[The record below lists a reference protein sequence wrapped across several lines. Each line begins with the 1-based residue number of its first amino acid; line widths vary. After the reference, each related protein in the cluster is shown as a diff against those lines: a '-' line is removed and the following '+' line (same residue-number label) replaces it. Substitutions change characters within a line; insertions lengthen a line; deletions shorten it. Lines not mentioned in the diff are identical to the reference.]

1 MTGNRTTLES
11 GGTLKDADGDGA
23 TISPRGDSGTGTVPA
38 DHYSFDNAGGMV
50 TFRDGSYCIYPE
62 RQFFSRAYTKVDISN
77 DNQGVEITMGDD
89 LIQTIGNLSDGYE
102 ITIESG
108 IAVGEKINFDTSGNG
123 VIVVKT
129 TATSGKYSL
138 KANSYEWQYQSYTIN
153 GGNDF
158 TLVFGENGSIAGM
171 ENFNGTLTT
180 DDTIKSTDNLSVEH
194 NLYVA
199 AQDDNRLK
207 VAGMNGNAFI
217 DNIEL
222 GIGNDTNY
230 SAHFTKTA
238 DSIRNNITLMKV
250 SDGASVY
257 NNYSIGIDDHDAQI
271 QCDWRLKQRL
281 RNFRQCGR
289 QYLRQFGN
297 SHRRRTRC
305 RFR

>member
-1 MTGNRTTLES
+1 
-11 GGTLKDADGDGA
+11 
-23 TISPRGDSGTGTVPA
+23 
-38 DHYSFDNAGGMV
+38 
-50 TFRDGSYCIYPE
+50 
-62 RQFFSRAYTKVDISN
+62 
-77 DNQGVEITMGDD
+77 MGDD
-89 LIQTIGNLSDGYE
+89 LIQTIRNLADGYE

-199 AQDDNRLK
+199 AQDDNRLE

-238 DSIRNNITLMKV
+238 NSIRNNITLMKV
-250 SDGASVY
+250 SDGASVN
-257 NNYSIGIDDHDAQI
+257 NNYSIGIDDHDA
-271 QCDWRLKQRL
+271 
-281 RNFRQCGR
+281 
-289 QYLRQFGN
+289 
-297 SHRRRTRC
+297 
-305 RFR
+305 